1 MVDSQTGPKTVPPSP
16 ERPYNS
22 HMTNNK
28 PMQTA
33 HNGCFMLN
41 DTAAADP
48 AVQMAMK
55 SYMEQIQREAMR
67 AKAIREGRIANDGQM
82 GSWNISD
89 RH

>member
-1 MVDSQTGPKTVPPSP
+1 
-16 ERPYNS
+16 
-22 HMTNNK
+22 MTNK
-28 PMQTA
+28 QTKQTMQTA

-48 AVQMAMK
+48 AVQMAMQ
-55 SYMEQIQREAMR
+55 SYMNQLRAETQRAQ
-67 AKAIREGRIANDGQM
+67 AIREGRIANDGQM

>member
-1 MVDSQTGPKTVPPSP
+1 
-16 ERPYNS
+16 
-22 HMTNNK
+22 
-28 PMQTA
+28 
-33 HNGCFMLN
+33 MLN

-67 AKAIREGRIANDGQM
+67 AKAIREGRIPNDGQM